1 MLEMQ
6 PKYPLV
12 RYGIQKTLAKL
23 PGSSDW
29 IKHYL
34 KDIDTLASMVQA
46 LIVGLIVMQGSDNG
60 GYKKKQ
66 PLNEVIQ
73 EALGSRWSSTESV

>member
-1 MLEMQ
+1 
-6 PKYPLV
+6 
-12 RYGIQKTLAKL
+12 
-23 PGSSDW
+23 
-29 IKHYL
+29 
-34 KDIDTLASMVQA
+34 MVQV

-66 PLNEVIQ
+66 PLTEVVQ